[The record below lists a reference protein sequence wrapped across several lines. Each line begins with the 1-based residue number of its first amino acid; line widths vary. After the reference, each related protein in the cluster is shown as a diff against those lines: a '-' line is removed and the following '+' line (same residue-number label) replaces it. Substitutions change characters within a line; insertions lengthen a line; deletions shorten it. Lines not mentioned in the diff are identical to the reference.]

1 MNKLLNNLY
10 LLRGLADSNSSMLEL
25 LESDPN
31 LSIHVYPELSEF
43 LWSHLRLTTLN
54 PRYERGK
61 NLGFLYAQEKLA
73 LFGPGIHR
81 GNLSRK

>member
-1 MNKLLNNLY
+1 MYKLLNNLY
-10 LLRGLADSNSSMLEL
+10 LLRGLTDSNSSMLEL

-31 LSIHVYPELSEF
+31 MSIHVYRELSEF
-43 LWSHLRLTTLN
+43 LCSHLRLTTLN
-54 PRYERGK
+54 PSYERGK

-73 LFGPGIHR
+73 VFGPGIHR